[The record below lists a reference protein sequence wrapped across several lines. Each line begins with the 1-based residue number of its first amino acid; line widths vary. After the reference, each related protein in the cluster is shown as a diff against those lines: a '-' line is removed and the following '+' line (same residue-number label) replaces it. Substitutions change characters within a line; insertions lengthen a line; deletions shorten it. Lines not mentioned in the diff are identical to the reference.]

1 MAHELMPDL
10 KNGKTLISGTW
21 DTEVIDELAPMDGDF
36 IIDKNRPSSF
46 FGTNLDAS
54 LKNLGV
60 ENLVVCGVTT
70 NCCVETT
77 VRDASQRDYRTFV
90 VRDAV
95 AEYEDDRHE
104 IALKSMGLLFAYM
117 VTTADVEG
125 AWQSL
130 PGSVS

>member
-1 MAHELMPDL
+1 
-10 KNGKTLISGTW
+10 
-21 DTEVIDELAPMDGDF
+21 
-36 IIDKNRPSSF
+36 
-46 FGTNLDAS
+46 
-54 LKNLGV
+54 
-60 ENLVVCGVTT
+60 
-70 NCCVETT
+70 VETT

-104 IALKSMGLLFAYM
+104 IALKSMSLLFAYM

>member
-1 MAHELMPDL
+1 MAHELVPDL

-21 DTEVIDELAPMDGDF
+21 DVEVIDELAPGDGDF
-36 IIDKNRPSSF
+36 MIDKNRPSAF
-46 FGTNLDAS
+46 FGTNLDAN
-54 LKNLGV
+54 LKNLGI

-90 VRDAV
+90 VKDAV
-95 AEYEDDRHE
+95 AEYEDDRQE
-104 IALKSMGLLFAYM
+104 IALRSMDMLFAYL

-125 AWQSL
+125 AWQS
-130 PGSVS
+130 PRGSAS